1 MKTLKSLNIIKIER
15 DKYDLQKNY
24 IEGSKA
30 SYVKMSERPAIKT
43 NMKQSLPQIY
53 QEVAQDQKSHQN
65 ILFFPNSLDVS
76 PQFKKQQPIIRQ
88 KRQTEVIQT
97 KHLKRPSQYILEN
110 NLKTNISGNNNQ
122 FEYEQRRNSLT
133 YVKNEDQQIKNKQ
146 SLQHQERKNV
156 WPNKNYDLILQA
168 NISNQKNT
176 SNFYSPQQNNIPSF
190 SYQKNIEHADSNKN
204 TQQSDQ
210 QYNSNNNYLNQSH
223 LSKKPTLYNFESI
236 ASGSE
241 EFQNLASHENLNKAS
256 SSNIPQQT
264 ANKFGKQRILSL
276 RLKVDS
282 PNINR
287 LKTQTM
293 FTSNVKSLNYQVSPT
308 SLSFKKINFQSS
320 NLKPNK
326 VPKQYFFDKKVNDH
340 NENQKSPESV
350 NYIDENFLT
359 AINNFKQ
366 QIQLDENN
374 KKKIKK
380 NDQNKND
387 EEYIEQMMNN
397 SKCLIKHEEECL
409 PGSQDIEDQFRF
421 IHKNIE
427 KIEEKNHFYGQQ
439 STFLVDLVSTLNKIQ
454 LPPQKMNYLKDNRN
468 CSVLNINN
476 FQMSAKQTGFFTKV
490 ISTEPYKNNLTVITA
505 NNNNI
510 TDSEFINM
518 IKQLP
523 HRIEVLIFKQNFISN
538 QGIIQISEVL
548 KSNHQ
553 QLMQLDLENNKI
565 KDLGAKALFKALLQ
579 NNSLNKLNLSQNQ
592 IGDACSQELKDLL
605 ESTMTLQEL
614 YLKWNNFRQDGGIC
628 IAQGIKKNQSLKVL
642 DISFNNLASHQSKK
656 ILSSEKELSPSL
668 GKQFAEAF
676 ILNKKLIHLDMSNCN
691 LEDQD
696 CQLIQEAIKKNTILF
711 GLHFEG
717 NSNYFVDEN
726 GFINKDEKIVS
737 DDLDQDLFQQIGRP
751 NVFTHSIQG
760 ILYTVNPQKKMYRDI
775 CWVCEGWEYLQFNYD
790 DNNNQNLKVQG
801 DLFIHFDFD
810 GYKAHK
816 MQKIGSQSYQFHKM
830 CPPNK
835 TVQYFITE
843 PKQMQ
848 IILDD
853 HSNKIQVKKALHI
866 NIQYKQA
873 LSNNEEEG
881 VTTLEIDQFN
891 VIQTLQQNIFSQE
904 YYLQVESGIRDPDQI

>member
-1 MKTLKSLNIIKIER
+1 MKTLRSLNIIKNER
-15 DKYDLQKNY
+15 DKYDLQKSQ
-24 IEGSKA
+24 IEDTKT
-30 SYVKMSERPAIKT
+30 SYVKASEKPTLKI

-53 QEVAQDQKSHQN
+53 QEVAQDQKSPQN
-65 ILFFPNSLDVS
+65 IVFDYNSLDVS
-76 PQFKKQQPIIRQ
+76 PEFKKEKPIIRQ
-88 KRQTEVIQT
+88 KRQTEFIQV
-97 KHLKRPSQYILEN
+97 KHSKRPSQHFQEN
-110 NLKTNISGNNNQ
+110 NQKISNSNINNNQ
-122 FEYEQRRNSLT
+122 FEYGERRNSLSI
-133 YVKNEDQQIKNKQ
+133 VKNDDYQFKNKQ
-146 SLQHQERKNV
+146 TQQEKKNAMPIKLNNLTLQTN
-156 WPNKNYDLILQA
+156 A
-168 NISNQKNT
+168 NNQKNT
-176 SNFYSPQQNNIPSF
+176 NNFYSPQHHNVASF
-190 SYQKNIEHADSNKN
+190 SYQKNIEQADSNKN
-204 TQQSDQ
+204 TQQFHSQ
-210 QYNSNNNYLNQSH
+210 HNSNNNYLIQSQIT
-223 LSKKPTLYNFESI
+223 KKSTLHNIEPI
-236 ASGSE
+236 AYGSE
-241 EFQNLASHENLNKAS
+241 EFQTLTSQENLNKAS
-256 SSNIPQQT
+256 ASNIGQQT
-264 ANKFGKQRILSL
+264 TNKFGKQRILSL

-293 FTSNVKSLNYQVSPT
+293 FSSNPKSLNYQVSPT
-308 SLSFKKINFQSS
+308 NLSFKKINFLSP

-326 VPKQYFFDKKVNDH
+326 FPKQYFFDKKVSDH
-340 NENQKSPESV
+340 NENQKSPESE
-350 NYIDENFLT
+350 NYIGDNFLT
-359 AINNFKQ
+359 AINSFKQ
-366 QIQLDENN
+366 QIQSDENN
-374 KKKIKK
+374 SKNKRK
-380 NDQNKND
+380 NDQNKKD

-397 SKCLIKHEEECL
+397 SKGLIKHEEECL
-409 PGSQDIEDQFRF
+409 PGSQNIEDQFRF
-421 IHKNIE
+421 IHKNID

-454 LPPQKMNYLKDNRN
+454 LPPQKMNYLKDNQN

-476 FQMSAKQTGFFTKV
+476 FQMSARQTGFFTKV

-510 TDSEFINM
+510 TDTEFVNM

-523 HRIEVLIFKQNFISN
+523 HRIEVLILKQNFISN
-538 QGIIQISEVL
+538 LGLIQISEVL

-553 QLMQLDLENNKI
+553 QLIQLDLENNKI

-579 NNSLNKLNLSQNQ
+579 NNSLAKLNLSQNQ

-605 ESTMTLQEL
+605 ENSMTLQEL

-642 DISFNNLASHQSKK
+642 DISFNNLGSHQSKK
-656 ILSSEKELSPSL
+656 LLANEKEIPPTI

-676 ILNKKLIHLDMSNCN
+676 TSNKKLIHLDMSNCN
-691 LEDQD
+691 LESQE

-737 DDLDQDLFQQIGRP
+737 DDLDQELFKQVGAP

-760 ILYTVNPQKKMYRDI
+760 ILYTVNPQKKKYRDI

-790 DNNNQNLKVQG
+790 DNNNKNLKVQS

-816 MQKIGSQSYQFHKM
+816 MQKIGTQSYQFYKM

-835 TVQYFITE
+835 TIQYFITE

-853 HSNKIQVKKALHI
+853 HSNKIQLKKAIHLNI
-866 NIQYKQA
+866 NYKNA
-873 LSNNEEEG
+873 LNNNEEEE
-881 VTTLEIDQFN
+881 VVSLEIDQFN
-891 VIQTLQQNIFSQE
+891 VIQTIQQNIFSQE

>member
-1 MKTLKSLNIIKIER
+1 MKTLRSLNIIKNEK
-15 DKYDLQKNY
+15 DKYDQHKNY
-24 IEGSKA
+24 IEDGKINQ
-30 SYVKMSERPAIKT
+30 VKPSERPTLKI

-53 QEVAQDQKSHQN
+53 QDVAQDQKSPQN
-65 ILFFPNSLDVS
+65 TQFYPYSLDAS
-76 PQFKKQQPIIRQ
+76 PEFKIEQPIIRQ
-88 KRQTEVIQT
+88 KRQTDIIQV
-97 KHLKRPSQYILEN
+97 KHLKRASQQIQEN
-110 NLKTNISGNNNQ
+110 NLKTNISGLNNNQ
-122 FEYEQRRNSLT
+122 FDYGQRRNSLS
-133 YVKNEDQQIKNKQ
+133 YVKNEDYQVKSKQTLQQQEKKNIQ
-146 SLQHQERKNV
+146 SSKH
-156 WPNKNYDLILQA
+156 YDLMLQT
-168 NISNQKNT
+168 NINNQKNT
-176 SNFYSPQQNNIPSF
+176 NNFYSPQHQNVPSF
-190 SYQKNIEHADSNKN
+190 SYQKSSEPVNLNKN
-204 TQQSDQ
+204 TQQFHSQ
-210 QYNSNNNYLNQSH
+210 HNVNNNYQVQNH
-223 LSKKPTLYNFESI
+223 ISKKPTLHNIESI
-236 ASGSE
+236 ASNE
-241 EFQNLASHENLNKAS
+241 ELQTLASHENLNKAS
-256 SSNIPQQT
+256 TNNIAQQT
-264 ANKFGKQRILSL
+264 INKFGKQRILSL

-287 LKTQTM
+287 QKTQTAL
-293 FTSNVKSLNYQVSPT
+293 TSNPKSLNYQVSPT
-308 SLSFKKINFQSS
+308 NLSFKKINFLSP

-326 VPKQYFFDKKVNDH
+326 FPKQYFFDKKVNDH
-340 NENQKSPESV
+340 KENQKSPESE
-350 NYIDENFLT
+350 NYIDDNFLT

-366 QIQLDENN
+366 QIQQDDNN
-374 KKKIKK
+374 KKNKRK

-387 EEYIEQMMNN
+387 EEYIEKMMNN
-397 SKCLIKHEEECL
+397 SKGLIKHEEDCL

-421 IHKNIE
+421 IHKNID

-454 LPPQKMNYLKDNRN
+454 LPPQKMNYLKDNQN

-476 FQMSAKQTGFFTKV
+476 FQMSARQTGFFTKV
-490 ISTEPYKNNLTVITA
+490 ISTEPYKNNLTIITA

-510 TDSEFINM
+510 TDTEFINM

-523 HRIEVLIFKQNFISN
+523 RRIEVLIFKQNFISN
-538 QGIIQISEVL
+538 LGVIQISEVL

-553 QLMQLDLENNKI
+553 QLIQLDLENNKI
-565 KDLGAKALFKALLQ
+565 KDLGAKTLFKALLQ

-592 IGDACSQELKDLL
+592 IGDACSQELKELL
-605 ESTMTLQEL
+605 ENSMTLQEL

-642 DISFNNLASHQSKK
+642 DISFNNLGSHQSKK
-656 ILSSEKELSPSL
+656 MLSSEKDLTPSI

-676 ILNKKLIHLDMSNCN
+676 IQNKKLIHLDMSNCN
-691 LEDQD
+691 LEEPE

-726 GFINKDEKIVS
+726 GFIKKDEKIVS
-737 DDLDQDLFQQIGRP
+737 DDLDQDLFQQIGGP
-751 NVFTHSIQG
+751 SVFTHSIQG
-760 ILYTVNPQKKMYRDI
+760 VQYTITPQKKKYRDI

-790 DNNNQNLKVQG
+790 DNNNTNLKVQS

-835 TVQYFITE
+835 NVQYFITE

-853 HSNKIQVKKALHI
+853 HSNKIQLKKAIHV
-866 NIQYKQA
+866 NIHYKQA
-873 LSNNEEEG
+873 LNNNEEED
-881 VTTLEIDQFN
+881 VTTLEINQFN